1 MLVSIKKLL
10 VDISNT
16 SLFKLLKTFNVEVY
30 MKLDYLILAL
40 KNLKHRGIRSWLTLL
55 GIFIGVT
62 AVVALIG
69 LGSGLQ
75 AAVGAQFGVSSTQ
88 ALTIQAGGLNSF
100 GPPGSGAANKLTRG
114 DSDAIEKLGT
124 VEFATP
130 RNLRTIKMEYNNI
143 VAFSMAVSVDDRR
156 ESEMYETMDLE
167 AGDGRM
173 LQSGDLGKVVI
184 GYNLANGDKN
194 GFEKEVVIGKTILV
208 QDERFKVIG
217 ILKKKGSFM
226 LDNIVLMYDNDL
238 DGLLDYG
245 DEVDII
251 GVKVKDPDLMGRA
264 KEEIEKLLRSRR
276 DVDIGEEDFEVS
288 TPDAMLET
296 VNSVLGGVQAFIV
309 IIASISILVG
319 ALGIVNTM
327 TTSVLERKK
336 EIGIMKAIG
345 GTNFQVF
352 LQFFFESGMLG
363 LIGGLVGITLG
374 TLISFAGIMGI
385 NNFIG
390 SDLSPTIDFILI
402 TGALVGSFVIGA
414 VAGIVPAM
422 NAAKQNPVE
431 ALRG

>member
-1 MLVSIKKLL
+1 
-10 VDISNT
+10 
-16 SLFKLLKTFNVEVY
+16 

-40 KNLKHRGIRSWLTLL
+40 KNLRHRGIRSWLTLL

-88 ALTIQAGGLNSF
+88 ALTVQAGGINSF
-100 GPPGSGAANKLTRG
+100 GPPGSGAANKLTRD
-114 DSDAIEKLGT
+114 DSDAIDRLGT
-124 VEFATP
+124 VEFASP
-130 RNLRTIKMEYNNI
+130 RNLRTVKMEYNNI
-143 VAFSMAVSVDDRR
+143 VEFSMAVSVD
-156 ESEMYETMDLE
+156 EGVEPEMYETMDLE
-167 AGDGRM
+167 AADGRM
-173 LQSGDLGKVVI
+173 LQSGDLGKIVI
-184 GYNLANGDKN
+184 GHNLADGEKN
-194 GFEKEVVIGKTILV
+194 GFEKEVVIGKTISI

-217 ILKKKGSFM
+217 VLKKKGSFM
-226 LDNIVLMYDNDL
+226 LDNIILMYDDDL

-251 GVKVKDPDLMGRA
+251 GVKVKDPDLMDRA
-264 KEEIEKLLRSRR
+264 KEEIEKLLRDRR
-276 DVDIGEEDFEVS
+276 DVDVGEEDFEVS

-296 VNSVLGGVQAFIV
+296 VNSVLGGVQAFII

-363 LIGGLVGITLG
+363 FIGGLVGITLG
-374 TLISFAGIMGI
+374 TLISFAGIIGI

-390 SDLSPTIDFILI
+390 SDLFPTINFMLI
-402 TGALVGSFVIGA
+402 GGALVGSFIVGA
-414 VAGIVPAM
+414 AAGIVPAM